1 MSPAPSPSVRA
12 GLIAA
17 LGAYCLWGG
26 SGLFFRTLATLPPDE
41 IISHR
46 ILWSVL
52 AMLPFMMRG
61 DRPAQ
66 VLTILRSP
74 RLLGIFTASAVM
86 VSVNWLIFVYAI
98 NSHQAIYGSLGYYIF
113 PLVTLALGAV
123 FLKERFSRQQGLAVL
138 LVCAGVGVMVAGLG
152 KLPWISLSL
161 ALTFGIYGLI
171 RKTAPADSLT
181 GLFVE
186 TLLLTPFAIGWLIWK
201 ESLGNG
207 FFSSLLLPGADW
219 HLLVLVMIGCP
230 LWTAL
235 PLYLFGIGARSLRL
249 STLGL
254 MQYMS
259 PTVQLAVA
267 ILIFREPFTTTHL
280 ITFGLIWAG
289 VVIYSLPMLRRTPAS
304 AKPS

>member
-1 MSPAPSPSVRA
+1 MSPVHMPSLRT
-12 GLIAA
+12 GLMAA
-17 LGAYCLWGG
+17 LGAYCLWGA
-26 SGLFFRTLATLPPDE
+26 SGLFFRSLDALPPDE

-52 AMLPFMMRG
+52 AMLPFMLRG

-66 VLTILRSP
+66 VLTILRTP
-74 RLLGIFTASAVM
+74 KRLAVFTASAIM

-98 NSHQAIYGSLGYYIF
+98 SSRQALYGSLGYYVF
-113 PLVTLALGAV
+113 PLVTLALAAV
-123 FLKERFSRQQGLAVL
+123 FLKERFSRQQGVAVL
-138 LVCAGVGVMVAGLG
+138 LVCAGVGVMIAGLG
-152 KLPWISLSL
+152 KLPWITLSL

-171 RKTAPADSLT
+171 RKLAPADSLT

-186 TLLLTPFAIGWLIWK
+186 TLVLTPFAVGWLIWK

-207 FFSSLLLPGADW
+207 FFTGLLAPGADW
-219 HLLVLVMIGCP
+219 HLLALVAIGCP

-259 PTVQLAVA
+259 PTVQFAVA
-267 ILIFREPFTTTHL
+267 VLVFREAFTPTHA
-280 ITFGLIWAG
+280 ITFGLIWVGIA
-289 VVIYSLPMLRRTPAS
+289 VYSLPFLRRGGQQP
-304 AKPS
+304 

>member
-1 MSPAPSPSVRA
+1 MSSAHSPSQRT
-12 GLIAA
+12 GLLAA

-26 SGLFFRTLATLPPDE
+26 SGLFFRSLAALPPDE

-52 AMLPFMMRG
+52 AMLPFMLRG
-61 DRPAQ
+61 NRPAQ
-66 VLTILRSP
+66 VLEILRTP
-74 RLLGIFTASAVM
+74 RRLVVFTSSAVM

-98 NSHQAIYGSLGYYIF
+98 NSHQALYGSLGYYVF

-138 LVCAGVGVMVAGLG
+138 LVCAGVGVMIAGLG
-152 KLPWISLSL
+152 KLPWITLSL

-171 RKTAPADSLT
+171 RKMAPADSLT

-186 TLLLTPFAIGWLIWK
+186 TLLLTPFAIGWLLWK
-201 ESLGNG
+201 ESLGAG
-207 FFSSLLLPGADW
+207 FFSGLLLPGADW
-219 HLLVLVMIGCP
+219 HLLALLAIGCP

-235 PLYLFGIGARSLRL
+235 PLYLFGVGARTLRL

-267 ILIFREPFTTTHL
+267 VLVFREPFTTAHA

-289 VVIYSLPMLRRTPAS
+289 VVVYSLPLLRRKTPGTETA
-304 AKPS
+304 